1 MKRLVP
7 EAPTVPVRDI
17 FRRFWP
23 FARPLRR
30 WLFVA
35 LLLTATGPAL
45 EAATIW
51 LFKVLIDQ
59 VLVPRD
65 FGPFGWLAA
74 AYLGMT
80 LARGALSFADD
91 LLSAWLGER
100 FVLGLRVAFFSHL
113 QRLSLD
119 FFDRRQMG
127 DVLSRLGG
135 DVAAIEAFVLSGVA
149 DAASYVLRL
158 LFFAGALLLVD
169 WQLALVAFVVAP
181 LFGLAS
187 RTMTRRIKRAS
198 RARRRLAG
206 TINAVA
212 EESLANIQLVQAYGG
227 QNREFARF
235 HRESRAALDAAM
247 VATRL
252 RALFSPLVELIE
264 LAGAL
269 VVIGL
274 GTWKLSEGQLT
285 LGALLVFMTY
295 LNGLYSPIRGLTK
308 LVNTLYAASAGAERI
323 IEFLDERP
331 AIREARRPRR
341 LDPARGEL
349 RVERVGFNYPG
360 ADTLAVDGLSFTA
373 EPGETVAIVGASGAG
388 KSTLIKLLL
397 RFYDPTAGRI
407 LLDGHDLRDL
417 ELASL
422 RANLAVV
429 LQETQVFDG
438 TVRENIAYGR
448 PGADEGEIIEAAR
461 AADAH
466 EFITMLPDGYDTR
479 VGQRGRRLSGGQR
492 QRLAIARAM
501 VRDAPLLVLDEPT
514 TGLDGESSERLLEPL
529 RRLAAGRTTIV
540 ISHNLLTVREA
551 TRIVVLDEGRLIEQ
565 GAHGDLLAA
574 GGAYARL
581 YDLHHGAPTRPHLRV
596 VA

>member
-1 MKRLVP
+1 VKRLVP
-7 EAPTVPVRDI
+7 EAPAVSVRDV

-30 WLFVA
+30 WLLPAF
-35 LLLTATGPAL
+35 LLTAAGPAL
-45 EAATIW
+45 DAVAIW
-51 LFKVLIDQ
+51 LFKVLIDEI
-59 VLVPRD
+59 LVPRD
-65 FGPFGWLAA
+65 FGPFVWLAA
-74 AYLGMT
+74 GYLGIT
-80 LARGALSFADD
+80 LVRGALSFADD
-91 LLSAWLGER
+91 WLSAWLGER

-119 FFDRRQMG
+119 FFDRRQLG
-127 DVLSRLGG
+127 DVLSRLTG

-158 LFFAGALLLVD
+158 LFFAGALLFVD

-181 LFGLAS
+181 LFGVTS
-187 RTMTRRIKRAS
+187 RKMSRKMKRAS

-206 TINAVA
+206 SITSVA

-227 QNREFARF
+227 QGREFSRF
-235 HRESRAALDAAM
+235 LRESRAALDAAM
-247 VATRL
+247 ASTKV
-252 RALFSPLVELIE
+252 RALFSPLVDLIE

-274 GTWKLSEGQLT
+274 GTWKLSHGDLT

-308 LVNTLYAASAGAERI
+308 LVNTLYSASAGAERI

-331 AIREARRPRR
+331 AIREAPRPKR
-341 LDPARGEL
+341 LERANGEL
-349 RVERVGFNYPG
+349 RLERVGFHYPG
-360 ADTLAVDGLSFTA
+360 AETLALDGVSLAVHPGETLAV
-373 EPGETVAIVGASGAG
+373 VGASGAG

-407 LLDGHDLRDL
+407 LLDGHDLRALD
-417 ELASL
+417 LASL

-438 TVRENIAYGR
+438 TVRENIAFGR
-448 PGADEGEIIEAAR
+448 PSATEDEIVDAAA

-466 EFITMLPDGYDTR
+466 EFITMLPDGYDTP

-514 TGLDGESSERLLEPL
+514 TGLDNESSERLLEPL
-529 RRLAAGRTTIV
+529 RRLAAGRTTVV
-540 ISHNLLTVREA
+540 ISHNLLTVRDA
-551 TRIVVLDEGRLIEQ
+551 TRIVVLDGGRVIEEGSHDE
-565 GAHGDLLAA
+565 LLAA
-574 GGAYARL
+574 GRDYARL
-581 YDLHHGAPTRPHLRV
+581 YHLHHGVTPLRR
-596 VA
+596 AA